1 MKNLTLRYSIT
12 QFTYW
17 AASSGAAVFAT
28 TYLLNQGVPS
38 AMVGL
43 MLALAG
49 LMSCLTQPLLAA
61 FVDRAERFLLIKI
74 LILFSALCC
83 ICFSLQLVNGLPLML
98 TAILYMVGGHS
109 AARARDIYAHHY
121 GRMDFEI
128 AWETATTVIDELTAF
143 CEEYLS

>member
-49 LMSCLTQPLLAA
+49 LISCLTQPLLAA
-61 FVDRAERFLLIKI
+61 FADR
-74 LILFSALCC
+74 
-83 ICFSLQLVNGLPLML
+83 QN
-98 TAILYMVGGHS
+98 
-109 AARARDIYAHHY
+109 
-121 GRMDFEI
+121 DF
-128 AWETATTVIDELTAF
+128 F
-143 CEEYLS
+143 